1 MGSVKTGIALT
12 LLVTLMA
19 CSTVPVTGRRS
30 LSLVS
35 DSELASMSLTA
46 YRKIM
51 EESELSA
58 DPKQLALVRRVGW
71 RIADAT
77 EQYLLQHG
85 YSTEGYEWEFNVLLD
100 DDTVNAWAMPGGKV
114 AVYTGLLPLTQDDA
128 GLATVLGHEVAHVLA
143 RHGNERMSQSMVVGM
158 GGTLLSVVLGE
169 SSGAGSKALLSSYG
183 VATQVGVL
191 LLFSRKHE
199 SEADRIGLTL
209 MAIAGYDPRA
219 AIPFWERM
227 NEQSGDRPP
236 AFLATHPA
244 PANRIE
250 AIRSYL
256 PEALAVYGSNE

>member
-1 MGSVKTGIALT
+1 MRIHSVALA
-12 LLVTLMA
+12 LLVTLIA

-46 YRKIM
+46 YQKII
-51 EESELSA
+51 EESELSG
-58 DPKQLALVRRVGW
+58 DPEQLELVRRVGW

-85 YSTEGYEWEFNVLLD
+85 YSIDGYEWEFNVLQD
-100 DDTVNAWAMPGGKV
+100 DETVNAWAMPGGKV
-114 AVYTGLLPLTQDDA
+114 AVYTGLLPLTRDDA

-143 RHGNERMSQSMVVGM
+143 GHGNERMSQSMVVSL
-158 GGTLLSVVLGE
+158 GGAALSVIVGE
-169 SSGAGSKALLSSYG
+169 ASGMGSKALLSSYG
-183 VATQVGVL
+183 AVTQVGVL
-191 LLFSRKHE
+191 LPFSRKHE

-227 NEQSGDRPP
+227 NEEGGDRPP
-236 AFLATHPA
+236 TFLATHPA

-250 AIRSYL
+250 AIRTYL
-256 PEALAVYGSNE
+256 PEALAVYGSGD

>member
-1 MGSVKTGIALT
+1 MRIHRVAAVLILT
-12 LLVTLMA
+12 VTLMA

-46 YRKIM
+46 YQKIL
-51 EESELSA
+51 EESELSS
-58 DPKQLALVRRVGW
+58 DPEQLERVNRVGW

-77 EQYLLQHG
+77 EQYLTQHG
-85 YSTEGYEWEFNVLLD
+85 YSIEGYEWEFNVLKD
-100 DDTVNAWAMPGGKV
+100 DETVNAWAMPGGKV

-143 RHGNERMSQSMVVGM
+143 GHGNERMSQSMVVGM
-158 GGTLLSVVLGE
+158 GGAVLSAIVGE
-169 SSGAGSKALLSSYG
+169 GSGAGSKALLSSYG
-183 VATQVGVL
+183 AATQVGVL
-191 LLFSRKHE
+191 LPFSRKHE

-227 NEQSGDRPP
+227 NEQGGDRPP
-236 AFLATHPA
+236 TFLATHPA

-256 PEALAVYGSNE
+256 PEALAVYGSND